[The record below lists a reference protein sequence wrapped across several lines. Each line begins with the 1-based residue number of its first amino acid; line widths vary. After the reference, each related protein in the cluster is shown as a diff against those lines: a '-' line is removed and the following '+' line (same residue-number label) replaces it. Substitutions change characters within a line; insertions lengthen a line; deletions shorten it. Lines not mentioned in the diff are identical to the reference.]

1 MNKPTYRVE
10 IEDENI
16 FSFLS
21 IGKNGIILKMVE
33 IVEIQEGIYN
43 LGFGDYN
50 FATNS
55 VDDKA
60 NSNNGDIEK
69 VLATIFGIMINFLE
83 KNPNKTIFFS
93 GSTPLR
99 TQFYQRIV
107 NTYFDEFST
116 ILEIQGNREGEYEP
130 FQKNREY
137 ESFFSQK
144 TVLI

>member
-10 IEDENI
+10 IEDENL
-16 FSFLS
+16 FSFMS

-50 FATNS
+50 FTTNS

-60 NSNNGDIEK
+60 NSNNGDLEK
-69 VLATIFGIMINFLE
+69 ALATIFGIMIEFLE
-83 KNPNKTIFFS
+83 KNPSKTIFFA
-93 GSTPLR
+93 GSTPFR

-116 ILEIQGNREGEYEP
+116 ILEVQGNIEGKYEAFP
-130 FQKNREY
+130 KNRNY
-137 ESFFSQK
+137 ESFLVKKLF
-144 TVLI
+144 

>member
-1 MNKPTYRVE
+1 MNKHTYPVE
-10 IEDENI
+10 IEDDNI

-33 IVEIQEGIYN
+33 IAEIQEGVYN

-50 FATNS
+50 FATES

-69 VLATIFGIMINFLE
+69 VLATIFGIMIDFLN
-83 KNPNKTIFFS
+83 KNPSKTIFFA
-93 GSTPLR
+93 GSTPFR
-99 TQFYQRIV
+99 TQLYQRIV
-107 NTYFDEFST
+107 NTYFDEFSS
-116 ILEIQGNREGEYEP
+116 ILEIQGNRNGKYEP

-137 ESFFSQK
+137 ESFLVKKLF
-144 TVLI
+144 

>member
-1 MNKPTYRVE
+1 MNKHTYPVE
-10 IEDENI
+10 IEDDNI

-33 IVEIQEGIYN
+33 IAEIQEGVYS

-50 FATNS
+50 FTTES

-69 VLATIFGIMINFLE
+69 VLATIFGIMIDFLN
-83 KNPNKTIFFS
+83 KNPSKTIFFA
-93 GSTPLR
+93 GSTPFR
-99 TQFYQRIV
+99 TQLYQRIV
-107 NTYFDEFST
+107 NTYFDEFSS
-116 ILEIQGNREGEYEP
+116 ILEIQGNRNGKYEP

-137 ESFFSQK
+137 ESFLVKKLF
-144 TVLI
+144 

>member
-1 MNKPTYRVE
+1 MNKPTYPVE
-10 IEDENI
+10 IEDDNI

-33 IVEIQEGIYN
+33 IAEIQEGVYN

-50 FATNS
+50 FTTES

-69 VLATIFGIMINFLE
+69 VLATIFGIMIDFLN
-83 KNPNKTIFFS
+83 KNPNKTIFFA
-93 GSTPLR
+93 GSTPFR
-99 TQFYQRIV
+99 TQLYQRIV
-107 NTYFDEFST
+107 NTYFDEFSS
-116 ILEIQGNREGEYEP
+116 ILEIQGNINGKYEP

-137 ESFFSQK
+137 ESFLVKKLF
-144 TVLI
+144 

>member
-1 MNKPTYRVE
+1 MNKPTYPVE
-10 IEDENI
+10 IEDDNI

-33 IVEIQEGIYN
+33 IAEIQEGVYN

-50 FATNS
+50 FTTES

-69 VLATIFGIMINFLE
+69 VLATIFGIMIDFLN
-83 KNPNKTIFFS
+83 KNPSKTIFFA
-93 GSTPLR
+93 GSTPFR
-99 TQFYQRIV
+99 TQLYQRIV
-107 NTYFDEFST
+107 NTYFDEFSS
-116 ILEIQGNREGEYEP
+116 ILEIQGNRNGKYEP

-137 ESFFSQK
+137 ESFLVKKLF
-144 TVLI
+144 

>member
-1 MNKPTYRVE
+1 MNKPTYFVE

-33 IVEIQEGIYN
+33 IVEIQEGIFN

-50 FATNS
+50 FATES

-69 VLATIFGIMINFLE
+69 VLATIFGIMIDFLD
-83 KNPNKTIFFS
+83 K
-93 GSTPLR
+93 
-99 TQFYQRIV
+99 
-107 NTYFDEFST
+107 
-116 ILEIQGNREGEYEP
+116 IQI
-130 FQKNREY
+130 KL
-137 ESFFSQK
+137 SFLLVALLFGLNSIK
-144 TVLI
+144 GL

>member
-50 FATNS
+50 FA
-55 VDDKA
+55 
-60 NSNNGDIEK
+60 
-69 VLATIFGIMINFLE
+69 
-83 KNPNKTIFFS
+83 
-93 GSTPLR
+93 
-99 TQFYQRIV
+99 Y
-107 NTYFDEFST
+107 
-116 ILEIQGNREGEYEP
+116 
-130 FQKNREY
+130 
-137 ESFFSQK
+137 
-144 TVLI
+144 